1 MDTDEKLLAKFI
13 QSHTSEVVLKIE
25 ALAEGE
31 IAALLDSLH
40 NELSALLLSQM
51 DRFIAARSLE
61 KMNLDI
67 SIQLIEK
74 LPIHVAEI
82 LLRQLGTELRNS
94 ILSELPGQVSD
105 PLKQILKFP
114 KNTVGAFLDPKVFT
128 LFEDNTVQQSMEKIK
143 KNNPSIDTYIFI
155 ISRNQRL
162 IGSIELRELITNEV
176 DKQIRS
182 LIKSDL
188 PKVSADMNISEL
200 DNLWDKDGQ
209 YSQLPVVDSEGI
221 FLGAISR
228 ETLAKNDAKKSTY
241 DHHASQT
248 SSALGDLYKIGFS
261 SLFKSASEIVGNQN
275 LK

>member
-13 QSHTSEVVLKIE
+13 QNHTSEVVLKIE
-25 ALAEGE
+25 GLAEGE
-31 IAALLDSLH
+31 IAALLESLSY
-40 NELSALLLSQM
+40 ELSALLISQM

-67 SIQLIEK
+67 TVQLMEK
-74 LPIHVAEI
+74 LPLHVAET
-82 LLRQLGTELRNS
+82 LLRQLGAELRNS
-94 ILSELPGQVSD
+94 ILSELPGKVSD
-105 PLKQILKFP
+105 SLKQILKYP

-143 KNNPSIDTYIFI
+143 KNNPPIDTYIFI

-162 IGSIELRELITNEV
+162 IGSIELRQLITTEV

-182 LIKSDL
+182 LAKRDL
-188 PKVSADMNISEL
+188 PKVSADMNISEV
-200 DNLWDKDGQ
+200 DVLWEKDGQ
-209 YSQLPVVDSEGI
+209 YSQLPVVDPVGI

-228 ETLAKNDAKKSTY
+228 ETVAKRDVKKSTY

-261 SLFKSASEIVGNQN
+261 SLFRSASEIVGNQN

>member
-1 MDTDEKLLAKFI
+1 MDTDEKLLAEFI
-13 QSHTSEVVLKIE
+13 QNHTSEVVLKIE
-25 ALAEGE
+25 ALEEGE
-31 IAALLDSLH
+31 IAALLESLSS
-40 NELSALLLSQM
+40 ELSALLLSQM
-51 DRFIAARSLE
+51 DRFLAARSLE
-61 KMNLDI
+61 KMKLDTTI
-67 SIQLIEK
+67 KLIEK
-74 LPIHVAEI
+74 LPIYVAET

-105 PLKQILKFP
+105 PLKQILKYL
-114 KNTVGAFLDPKVFT
+114 KNTVGAFLDPKAFT
-128 LFEDNTVQQSMEKIK
+128 LVEDNTIQQSMEKIK
-143 KNNPSIDTYIFI
+143 KNNPTIDTYIFV

-162 IGSIELRELITNEV
+162 IGSIELRQLITNEV

-182 LIKSDL
+182 LVKSDL

-200 DNLWDKDGQ
+200 NDLWEKDGK
-209 YSQLPVVDSEGI
+209 YSQLPVVDPEGI

-261 SLFKSASEIVGNQN
+261 SLFRSASEIVSNQN

>member
-1 MDTDEKLLAKFI
+1 MDTDEKLLAEFI
-13 QSHTSEVVLKIE
+13 QNHTSEVVLKIE
-25 ALAEGE
+25 ALEEGE
-31 IAALLDSLH
+31 IAALLESFSS
-40 NELSALLLSQM
+40 ELSALLLSQM
-51 DRFIAARSLE
+51 DRFLAARSLE
-61 KMNLDI
+61 KMKLDTTI
-67 SIQLIEK
+67 KLIEK
-74 LPIHVAEI
+74 LPIYVAET

-105 PLKQILKFP
+105 PLKQILKYL
-114 KNTVGAFLDPKVFT
+114 KNTVGAFLDPKAFT
-128 LFEDNTVQQSMEKIK
+128 LVEDNTIQQSMEKIK
-143 KNNPSIDTYIFI
+143 KNNPTIDTYIFV

-162 IGSIELRELITNEV
+162 IGSIELRQLITNEV

-182 LIKSDL
+182 LVKSDL

-200 DNLWDKDGQ
+200 NDLWEKDGK
-209 YSQLPVVDSEGI
+209 YSQLPVVDPEGI

-261 SLFKSASEIVGNQN
+261 SLFRSASEIVSNQN